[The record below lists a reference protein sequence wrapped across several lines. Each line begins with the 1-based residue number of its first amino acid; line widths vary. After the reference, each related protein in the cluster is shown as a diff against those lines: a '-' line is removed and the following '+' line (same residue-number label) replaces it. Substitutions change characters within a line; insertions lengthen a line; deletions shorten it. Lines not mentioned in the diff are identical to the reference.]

1 MLRLLTVVVAL
12 LLCSCSTLSYY
23 SQSIGGH
30 LDLMS
35 KRRSIARLIRDERLP
50 LALRNKLK
58 LALEIREFAS
68 RELGLPENASYRS
81 YVDIRRRY
89 VVWNVLATPEF
100 SLRPVQSCFLVVGC
114 LVYRGYYHKQ
124 AALAY
129 ARQMKNKGYEVY
141 VGGVPAYSTLGWFN
155 DPVLSS
161 MMHWSE
167 AEMAGFI
174 FHELAH
180 QLVYIKDDT
189 VFNESFATVVEH
201 EGVRRW
207 MNRHHGEKAWRQW
220 QTDRRRDQQVIAL
233 VMQARDELRHLY
245 RSGAGKDDMRRRKR
259 VIFRKMRTRYLAL
272 KKQWG
277 GYKGYDAWMLAKDM
291 NNARVASVA
300 TYFDLVPALEKLLAR
315 CNGNLRLFYS
325 RIRVMS
331 RYGIKRRRLELER
344 LLQSGCSK

>member
-1 MLRLLTVVVAL
+1 LLS
-12 LLCSCSTLSYY
+12 SCSTFSYY
-23 SQSIGGH
+23 SQSVGGH

-35 KRRSIARLIRDERLP
+35 KRRSIVRLIRDERLP
-50 LALRNKLK
+50 MALRNKLK

-68 RELGLPENASYRS
+68 RELALPENSSYRS

-100 SLRPVQSCFLVVGC
+100 SLRPVQSCFPIVGC
-114 LVYRGYYHKQ
+114 LVYRGYYRKQ

-129 ARQMKNKGYEVY
+129 ARKMKSKGYEVY
-141 VGGVPAYSTLGWFN
+141 VGGVPAYSTLGWFS

-161 MMHWSE
+161 MLHWSE

-189 VFNESFATVVEH
+189 VFNESFATVVER

-207 MNRHHGEKAWRQW
+207 MRQRHDEKAWRQW
-220 QTDRRRDQQVIAL
+220 QTDRRRDQQVVTL
-233 VMQARDELRHLY
+233 VMQVRDELRRLY
-245 RSGAGKDDMRRRKR
+245 HSGTEKSAMRRHKR
-259 VIFRKMRTRYLAL
+259 VIFRKMRVRYLAM

-277 GYKGYDAWMLAKDM
+277 GYKGYDAWVLAKDM
-291 NNARVASVA
+291 NNARIASVA
-300 TYFDLVPALEKLLAR
+300 TYFDLVPAFEKLLAR
-315 CNGNLRLFYS
+315 CKGNLPRFY
-325 RIRVMS
+325 RYIRNMPSFGV
-331 RYGIKRRRLELER
+331 KQRRRELKR
-344 LLQSGCSK
+344 LGLSGCGE